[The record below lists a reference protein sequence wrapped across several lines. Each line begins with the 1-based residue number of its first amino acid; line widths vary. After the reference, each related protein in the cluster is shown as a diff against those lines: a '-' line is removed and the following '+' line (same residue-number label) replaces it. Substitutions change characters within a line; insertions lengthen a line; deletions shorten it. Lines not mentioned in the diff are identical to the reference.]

1 MMKRYL
7 RRMARPGGVDQ
18 RRQAL
23 GRGNTR
29 ASGRKRHV
37 IVNKTLVVTPE
48 TSQYSGDPNE
58 EEDFKIRILFKF
70 FVEKRYKKM
79 IHHEDKHGR

>member
-58 EEDFKIRILFKF
+58 EEDFKIRVLFRF
-70 FVEKRYKKM
+70 FIERGTKN
-79 IHHEDKHGR
+79 DSS